1 MSKQSRHSVLAVRTN
16 RSANAFAR
24 GARTGVLMT
33 RAPIDLI
40 TSSKGP
46 VNFESRSRIK
56 NVTTRPFVL
65 KPGCEVPRLL
75 GDPGPNRVCRD
86 ARQEDLATLEVDEE
100 QHVETT
106 QCDGICGEEVT
117 HERPGRLSLEELR

>member
-1 MSKQSRHSVLAVRTN
+1 
-16 RSANAFAR
+16 
-24 GARTGVLMT
+24 MT

-40 TSSKGP
+40 TSSKGA

-75 GDPGPNRVCRD
+75 GDPGPDRMCRD

-100 QHVETT
+100 QHVEAVER
-106 QCDGICGEEVT
+106 DRADVEEVT
-117 HERPGRLSLEELR
+117 SEHACSLCSKEL